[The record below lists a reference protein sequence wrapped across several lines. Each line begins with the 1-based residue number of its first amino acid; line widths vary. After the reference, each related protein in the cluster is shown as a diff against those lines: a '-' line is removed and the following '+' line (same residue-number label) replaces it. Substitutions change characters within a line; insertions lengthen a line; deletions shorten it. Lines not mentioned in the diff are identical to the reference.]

1 MALLVVTT
9 DHIAPAGAKVLP
21 YRSNIE
27 KLSTFV
33 FMNNKEHFDQICKAN
48 NGGIIVAGENYG
60 QGSSREHAA
69 LAPMYLGIKAVLAKS
84 FARIHHANLINFGI
98 LPLEFVDKAD
108 YDAIDEMDELEV
120 VNVPGLY
127 EQPIIEV
134 KDLTKNK
141 SFKATTQLTK
151 EDLDILMDGGALNYI
166 RNHQ

>member
-1 MALLVVTT
+1 M
-9 DHIAPAGAKVLP
+9 
-21 YRSNIE
+21 
-27 KLSTFV
+27 
-33 FMNNKEHFDQICKAN
+33 
-48 NGGIIVAGENYG
+48 
-60 QGSSREHAA
+60 
-69 LAPMYLGIKAVLAKS
+69 
-84 FARIHHANLINFGI
+84 
-98 LPLEFVDKAD
+98 DKAD